1 MVLKVLK
8 IKNKLE
14 KINISQ
20 QYSFINPNEGSNIV
34 RDIPPLK
41 TRNFLCFFQPKKK
54 HYRVIICFSAP
65 ELRVFKIFI
74 LSGFT
79 INIKR
84 FVYTYMLDH
93 EDNRMRGWISKC

>member
-14 KINISQ
+14 NIIISQ
-20 QYSFINPNEGSNIV
+20 QYGFFNPNGSNII

-41 TRNFLCFFQPKKK
+41 TRNFLCFFQPKKGY
-54 HYRVIICFSAP
+54 YRVIICFSAP
-65 ELRVFKIFI
+65 VLRVFKIFI

-79 INIKR
+79 NNIKR
-84 FVYTYMLDH
+84 FVYTYMLNH
-93 EDNRMRGWISKC
+93 EDTRIRGWVFK